1 MRGRLLRLRSR
12 RRNGLNAARIEDAPK
27 GRRFSTKGPT
37 PLGGGVSRCEYMVC
51 DDRSCRPLSSP
62 GQTPIATCPAVQALR
77 RQRYVARA
85 KAANTPI
92 IGPKHSEKETP
103 ELIEN

>member
-1 MRGRLLRLRSR
+1 MIVPAGQARPRLQYV
-12 RRNGLNAARIEDAPK
+12 
-27 GRRFSTKGPT
+27 
-37 PLGGGVSRCEYMVC
+37 PLC
-51 DDRSCRPLSSP
+51 
-62 GQTPIATCPAVQALR
+62 
-77 RQRYVARA
+77 QRYIARA

>member
-1 MRGRLLRLRSR
+1 
-12 RRNGLNAARIEDAPK
+12 
-27 GRRFSTKGPT
+27 
-37 PLGGGVSRCEYMVC
+37 VSA
-51 DDRSCRPLSSP
+51 
-62 GQTPIATCPAVQALR
+62 IQALR
-77 RQRYVARA
+77 RQRYIARA

>member
-12 RRNGLNAARIEDAPK
+12 RRNGLNAVRIEDAPK
-27 GRRFSTKGPT
+27 GRQLLHEMA
-37 PLGGGVSRCEYMVC
+37 LGGGVSRCEYMVC

-77 RQRYVARA
+77 RQRYIARA

-92 IGPKHSEKETP
+92 IGPKHSGKETP